1 MKAIMI
7 SLLLGVIFLA
17 DAKTNYYHKTMEV
30 VKIENDIVVLED
42 VHGNL
47 WEIEADE
54 LKVGDRV
61 ECKVNSYG
69 TSFIEDDVIVD
80 LHKLDN

>member
-7 SLLLGVIFLA
+7 SLLLGVIFLV

-30 VKIENDIVVLED
+30 MAIKNDIIVLED
-42 VHGNL
+42 VHGNM
-47 WEIEADE
+47 WEVKADE

-69 TSFIEDDVIVD
+69 TSFIEDDAIVD
-80 LHKLDN
+80 LHKLD